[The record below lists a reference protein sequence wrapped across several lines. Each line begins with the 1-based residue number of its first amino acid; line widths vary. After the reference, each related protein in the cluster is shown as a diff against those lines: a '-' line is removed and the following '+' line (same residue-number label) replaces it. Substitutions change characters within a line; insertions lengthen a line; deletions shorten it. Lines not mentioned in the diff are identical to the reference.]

1 MGGGSVPGD
10 IPGDVSGLRD
20 AIRAWGR
27 KPWRVVFVD
36 GDVAPPP
43 ADRRQLRIDAS
54 AKSIV
59 DDVRR
64 LLEDRREWYA
74 EEIAEGVRRAGGC
87 DAFVCSGKC
96 DSAVAAALA
105 RVAGFASRYVPSGEN
120 RSSRRR
126 DSRGF
131 IRRWIRPSSR
141 RVTSRRA
148 RPGVARDRC
157 VSRRARTRGGTRTRG
172 WTPRGGDATGSRR
185 TSPGRCFA
193 RRDGERMVIGETT
206 SRRAT
211 VTRATMI
218 AYRRRRIVPR

>member
-1 MGGGSVPGD
+1 MRYARGDANHGGSCSSTGTSRRPRRTAANSESTRRRNPSSTTCGDSSRTVASGTPRRSPRACDARVDATRSCVPG
-10 IPGDVSGLRD
+10 S
-20 AIRAWGR
+20 AIRR
-27 KPWRVVFVD
+27 WR
-36 GDVAPPP
+36 
-43 ADRRQLRIDAS
+43 RRSRAS
-54 AKSIV
+54 
-59 DDVRR
+59 R
-64 LLEDRREWYA
+64 
-74 EEIAEGVRRAGGC
+74 
-87 DAFVCSGKC
+87 
-96 DSAVAAALA
+96 
-105 RVAGFASRYVPSGEN
+105 GFASRYVPSGEN